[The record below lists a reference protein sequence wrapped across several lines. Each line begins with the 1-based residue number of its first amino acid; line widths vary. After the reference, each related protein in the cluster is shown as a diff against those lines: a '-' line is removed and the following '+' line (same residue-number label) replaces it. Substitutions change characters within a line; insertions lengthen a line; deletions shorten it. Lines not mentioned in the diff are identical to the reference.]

1 MFMATE
7 APFDESEYHQR
18 YERAQALMDRDG
30 LDALVVSEKN
40 NYWYFSGLISY
51 QLDHIQRPQICILPK
66 RGKPL
71 LLVYGNDKAK
81 AKALPWVGEVRAY
94 TDVPF
99 PEEMIGGCLKEM
111 GLGEAKLGF
120 ELGDDQRLGFPA
132 NYLLRLT
139 EAFPKAQIKD
149 GTAALTEM
157 RIIKSPQEIEFMRK
171 ACEISV
177 RAYDRCL
184 PQLHPGMTRREIAD
198 KLYISMIE
206 EGAHPRH
213 PGFLML
219 NSSTRYDDRRYNK
232 GDRMVADFGACY
244 EGYYGDITRMA
255 IFGEPTP
262 DHKKDHET
270 ACDVIELCFA
280 GMLPGTPI
288 AELSRIANREL
299 LKRGY
304 QTVDSPK
311 RIGHGIGM
319 ARAEPPSLNEVE
331 KELHRPGMILA
342 LEPKVRSEKSAVH
355 LEEDVLITEKGPELL
370 TWGRE
375 DLRVIE

>member
-1 MFMATE
+1 MATE
-7 APFDESEYHQR
+7 APFPEKEYLDR
-18 YERAQALMDRDG
+18 YERAYALMERDG
-30 LDALVVSEKN
+30 LDALVISEKN

-51 QLDHIQRPQICILPK
+51 QLDHIQRPQICFLPK
-66 RGKPL
+66 GGKPM

-81 AKALPWVGEVRAY
+81 AKALPWVGEVRDY
-94 TDVPF
+94 VDVPF
-99 PEEMIGGCLKEM
+99 PEEMIAGCLKAM

-120 ELGDDQRLGFPA
+120 ELGDDQRLGIPA

-139 EAFPKAQIKD
+139 EALPKAQIKD

-157 RIIKSPQEIEFMRK
+157 RLIKSPQEIEFMRK
-171 ACEISV
+171 ACDISMK
-177 RAYDRCL
+177 AYDRCL
-184 PQLHPGMTRREIAD
+184 PQLRPGMTRREVAD

-219 NSSTRYDDRRYNK
+219 NASTRYDDRRYDK
-232 GDRMVADFGACY
+232 GDRMIADFGACY

-255 IFGEPTP
+255 IFGPASEEQ
-262 DHKKDHET
+262 KKDHRM
-270 ACDVIELCFA
+270 ACDVIQLCFDV
-280 GMLPGTPI
+280 MQPDTPI
-288 AELSRIANREL
+288 AELSRVANREL
-299 LKRGY
+299 VKRGY
-304 QTVDSPK
+304 QAVDSPK

-355 LEEDVLITEKGPELL
+355 LEEDVLITERGPEFL
-370 TWGRE
+370 TTGRE
-375 DLRVIE
+375 ELRIIE

>member
-1 MFMATE
+1 MATE
-7 APFDESEYHQR
+7 APFPEKEYLDR
-18 YERAQALMDRDG
+18 YERAYALMKRDG
-30 LDALVVSEKN
+30 LDALVISEKN

-51 QLDHIQRPQICILPK
+51 QLDHIQRPQICFLPK
-66 RGKPL
+66 GGKPM

-94 TDVPF
+94 VDVPF
-99 PEEMIGGCLKEM
+99 PEEMIAGCLKAM

-120 ELGDDQRLGFPA
+120 ELGDDQRLGIPA

-139 EAFPKAQIKD
+139 EALPKAQIKD

-157 RIIKSPQEIEFMRK
+157 RLIKSPQEIEFMRK
-171 ACEISV
+171 ACDISMK
-177 RAYDRCL
+177 AYDRCL
-184 PQLHPGMTRREIAD
+184 PQLRPGMTRREVAD

-219 NSSTRYDDRRYNK
+219 NASTRYDERRYDK
-232 GDRMVADFGACY
+232 GDRMIADFGACY

-255 IFGEPTP
+255 IFGPASEEQ
-262 DHKKDHET
+262 KKDHRM
-270 ACDVIELCFA
+270 ACDVIQLCFDV
-280 GMLPGTPI
+280 MQPDTPI
-288 AELSRIANREL
+288 AELSRVANREL
-299 LKRGY
+299 VKRGY
-304 QTVDSPK
+304 QAVDSPK

-355 LEEDVLITEKGPELL
+355 LEEDVLITERGPEFL
-370 TWGRE
+370 TTGRE
-375 DLRVIE
+375 ELRIIE

>member
-1 MFMATE
+1 MATE
-7 APFDESEYHQR
+7 APFPEKEYLDR
-18 YERAQALMDRDG
+18 YERAYALMERDG
-30 LDALVVSEKN
+30 LDALVISEKN

-51 QLDHIQRPQICILPK
+51 QLDHIQRPQICFLPK
-66 RGKPL
+66 GGKPM

-94 TDVPF
+94 VDVPF
-99 PEEMIGGCLKEM
+99 PEEMIAGCLKAM

-120 ELGDDQRLGFPA
+120 ELGDDQRLGIPA

-139 EAFPKAQIKD
+139 EALPKAQIKD

-157 RIIKSPQEIEFMRK
+157 RLIKSPQEIEFMRK
-171 ACEISV
+171 ACDISMK
-177 RAYDRCL
+177 AYDRCL
-184 PQLHPGMTRREIAD
+184 PQLRPGMTRREVAD

-219 NSSTRYDDRRYNK
+219 NASTRYDDRRYDK
-232 GDRMVADFGACY
+232 GDRMIADFGACY

-255 IFGEPTP
+255 IFGPASEEQ
-262 DHKKDHET
+262 KKDHRM
-270 ACDVIELCFA
+270 ACDVIQLCFDV
-280 GMLPGTPI
+280 MQPDTPI
-288 AELSRIANREL
+288 AELSRVANREL
-299 LKRGY
+299 VKRGY
-304 QTVDSPK
+304 QAVDSPK

-355 LEEDVLITEKGPELL
+355 LEEDVLITERGPEFL
-370 TWGRE
+370 TTGRE
-375 DLRVIE
+375 ELRIIE